1 MDLVAAIRHAFTKF
15 FPPAF
20 EEVTVSRQIAEH
32 PGISYQD
39 LLDSYGKGDLSLVIG
54 HLVYN
59 RYGCFRKFM
68 KDGEDQSSVLILK
81 DRTGNSVRY
90 RLRAEAE
97 SVLRDIGII

>member
-59 RYGCFRKFM
+59 RYGCFRQFM